1 MCSRRVK
8 PSTDSRWVR
17 PGIILAAS
25 SPLVLAAAVTAGA
38 GALLL
43 MPQLPSLPWFAFAA
57 LPTLLP
63 WRGRALYAAICL
75 GFLLTG
81 WQAQRGLAQRWPV
94 ARDGQ
99 IIAVRGAIASLP
111 QRVDGYGNLPSWRF
125 RFVPD
130 ARQSLPPR
138 IRVAWYRSTA
148 VPHGG
153 QCWQFDLKLK
163 APHGSADPGAF
174 DYEGWLFAK
183 GIGATGTVK
192 AAASCGVA
200 VGYGWLR
207 LREDLRQHLD
217 RWLTGVPGHAL
228 VNTMILGDRSRLSQA
243 DWRIFRATGTSHLV
257 AVAGLHLA
265 IISGAAFFL
274 FRWLWVLWPALA
286 LRLPAQKAGLIGAA
300 LAGVT
305 YAALTGFALPALRA
319 TLMLLAA
326 VVALLLG
333 SVRSLP
339 RALALVWLAIVLVD
353 PLALL
358 GASIWLSFGA
368 VALIAWVS
376 AGRIGPHGRLRELL
390 VLQLG
395 LSLGLIPLTLWF
407 FGGASWVAPLA
418 NLFVVPAATLLLP
431 ALFVALG
438 LTLVSTSIGLPLL
451 KIMSWAWWALFQVLD
466 GLATHAP
473 QAWIAASAEPVVLL
487 LALFGVLLLLAPRG
501 VPLRLLG
508 LICLLPLLWVP
519 DRSPPTGHFRLTVLD
534 VGQGLSAVVRT
545 HRHSLLFDAGPAWP
559 GGLNMGEA
567 VVLPYLHQRG
577 IGRLSMMLISHYD
590 LDHRGG
596 AKAVRAGI
604 PIDAELG
611 AVAPVSCR
619 DGQHW
624 RWDNVE
630 FRILNP
636 PPGAHDSRNNLG
648 CVLLVTAG
656 THAALLPADIEAPA
670 EHALI
675 QRHADILHAD
685 VLIAPHHGSAG
696 SSTPPFVA
704 DVHPHVTIYPAGWE
718 NQFHFPRPEPEARYA
733 AVGAVQYQTGTDGAV
748 SVEVG
753 PDGVGP
759 VRRWRRQRPRLWQT
773 LPSGATSVIR

>member
-1 MCSRRVK
+1 MKSSAEAR
-8 PSTDSRWVR
+8 SER
-17 PGIILAAS
+17 PRLARAAA
-25 SPLVLAAAVTAGA
+25 SPLVLAAGVTVGA
-38 GALLL
+38 GVLLL
-43 MPQLPSLPWFAFAA
+43 LPRLPSLPWFVLAVIPA
-57 LPTLLP
+57 LLP
-63 WRGRALYAAICL
+63 WRGRAVYAAVCL
-75 GFLLTG
+75 GFVLAG
-81 WQAQRGLAQRWPV
+81 WHAQRGLAQRWPV

-99 IIAVRGAIASLP
+99 VVVVRGVIATLP
-111 QRVDGYGNLPSWRF
+111 QEENARYGHGRSWRF

-130 ARQSLPPR
+130 SGQNLPPR
-138 IRVAWYRSTA
+138 IRVAWYQTWEIPR
-148 VPHGG
+148 GG
-153 QCWQFDLKLK
+153 QCWQFRLKLK
-163 APHGSADPGAF
+163 APHGSADPGGF

-183 GIGATGTVK
+183 GIGATGVVK
-192 AAASCGVA
+192 SGKSCGVA
-200 VGYGWLR
+200 AGYGWLR
-207 LREDLRQHLD
+207 LRESLRQRLD
-217 RWLTGVPGHAL
+217 RWLAGVPGHAL
-228 VNTMILGDRSRLSQA
+228 VNTMILGDRSLLSQK

-265 IISGAAFFL
+265 IISGAAYFL

-326 VVALLLG
+326 VAALLLG
-333 SVRSLP
+333 GARSLP
-339 RALALVWLAIVLVD
+339 RALALAWLAIVLVD

-368 VALIAWVS
+368 VALIAWISV
-376 AGRIGPHGRLRELL
+376 GRIETHGRVKELL
-390 VLQLG
+390 WLQVG

-431 ALFVALG
+431 ALFAALG
-438 LTLVSTSIGLPLL
+438 LTLISASIGLPLL
-451 KIMSWAWWALFQVLD
+451 KAMSWAWWALFQVLQW
-466 GLATHAP
+466 LAANAP
-473 QAWIAASAEPVVLL
+473 QAWIAASAEPAALL
-487 LALFGVLLLLAPRG
+487 LAFFGVLLLLVPRG

-508 LICLLPLLWVP
+508 LICLLPLLWTP
-519 DRSPPTGHFRLTVLD
+519 DYSPPAGNFRLTVLD

-577 IGRLSMMLISHYD
+577 IRRLSMMLISHYD
-590 LDHRGG
+590 MDHRGG

-611 AVAPVSCR
+611 AVALVSCR

-624 RWDNVE
+624 RWDGVG

-636 PPGAHDSRNNLG
+636 PSGAQGSRNNLG

-656 THAALLPADIEAPA
+656 AHAALLPADIEAPA

-675 QRHADILHAD
+675 RRHADILHAD

-696 SSTPPFVA
+696 SSTPSFVA
-704 DVHPHVTIYPAGWE
+704 DVDPRVVIYPAGWE
-718 NQFHFPRPEPEARYA
+718 NQFHFPRPQPEARYA
-733 AVGAVQYQTGTDGAV
+733 GVGAVQYQTGTDGAV

-753 PDGVGP
+753 PDGIGP
-759 VRRWRRQRPRLWQT
+759 IRRWRRQHPRLWQT
-773 LPSGATSVIR
+773 QPPDTASVIR